1 MNQNVVLLV
10 EDEALI
16 LMDVQEALEEA
27 GFTVHCAKDA
37 EEAYSRFDRNPTGIR
52 AVVTD
57 IKLGNGALGWDIAFH
72 IRQPIPTMPIVYM
85 SGDSASDWAA
95 RGVPNS
101 VMVQKPFAISQ
112 IITAVSTLLNAVPPV
127 ASEETA

>member
-16 LMDVQEALEEA
+16 MMDVQEGLEEA

-37 EEAYSRFDRNPTGIR
+37 AEALARFDRNPTGIR

-57 IKLGNGALGWDIAFH
+57 IKLGNGDTGWDIAFH
-72 IRQPIPTMPIVYM
+72 IRQAIPTMPIVYM
-85 SGDSASDWAA
+85 SGDSAADWPA

-101 VMVQKPFAISQ
+101 VMVQKPFAMAQ
-112 IITAVSTLLNAVPPV
+112 IIAAVTTLLNALPPI
-127 ASEETA
+127 ASD